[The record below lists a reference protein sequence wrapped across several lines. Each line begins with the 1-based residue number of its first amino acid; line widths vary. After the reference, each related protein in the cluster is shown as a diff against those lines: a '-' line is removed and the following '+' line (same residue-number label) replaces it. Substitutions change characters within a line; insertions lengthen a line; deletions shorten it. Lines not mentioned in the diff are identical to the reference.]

1 MSSEIRPGR
10 GRRANNTRIY
20 LRMLRDRAREHQP
33 PTNPLLD
40 PIAHIKRPL
49 NALERDQRGQG
60 VVRQGQAVVEFSP
73 FDVQHIRSLFI
84 ATQEQFARLIGIKVA
99 TLRNWETGRRRPHGP
114 ARALLRAIDADPVAL
129 ARALNWRRR
138 EFKDEP
144 IEWLE

>member
-1 MSSEIRPGR
+1 MVH
-10 GRRANNTRIY
+10 
-20 LRMLRDRAREHQP
+20 LRTLRDRSRVHP
-33 PTNPLLD
+33 PPPNPLAD

-49 NALERDQRGQG
+49 NALEGDGRGQG
-60 VVRQGQAVVEFSP
+60 IVRRGQAVVEFSP
-73 FDVQHIRSLFI
+73 HDVQHIRSLFL

-129 ARALNWRRR
+129 ARALNWVRR